1 MINLSRMQVLIGIKR
16 RLLEKYQRKYEGATK
31 ITATLTGMPRG
42 SDNHSKVEDG
52 AVEMLDIME
61 AYREVFDD
69 LERMQDELEQ
79 LLPALNDEDDRAI
92 MRLRYI
98 FGHKPEEI
106 WVEVG
111 MSRRAMFYH
120 LAGSERSLLRMFPDK
135 VTK

>member
-1 MINLSRMQVLIGIKR
+1 MISLSRMQTLLGIKR
-16 RLLEKYQRKYEGATK
+16 RLPEKYQRKFESATR

-52 AVEMLDIME
+52 AVDMVEITE
-61 AYREVFDD
+61 AYREVFED
-69 LERMQDELEQ
+69 LEVMQGELEE
-79 LLPALNDEDDRAI
+79 LIPALTDEDDRAI

-98 FGHKPEEI
+98 FGHKPEDI
-106 WVEVG
+106 WKEVG

-135 VTK
+135 VRK